1 MRARLLVMV
10 MVALLVLAIV
20 QSMVVVL
27 AGVLRLLLLLLPV
40 VVVMA
45 MPLARTLLLVSQ
57 PLETARISLYRDCRP
72 LCLCGATRLQQQCRL
87 CATRLWPVR

>member
-1 MRARLLVMV
+1 MRARLLV

-27 AGVLRLLLLLLPV
+27 AGVLLLLLLLLVV

-45 MPLARTLLLVSQ
+45 MPLARMLLLVPQ
-57 PLETARISLYRDCRP
+57 PLETARISLHRDRRP
-72 LCLCGATRLQQQCRL
+72 LCLCGATPLQQQCRL